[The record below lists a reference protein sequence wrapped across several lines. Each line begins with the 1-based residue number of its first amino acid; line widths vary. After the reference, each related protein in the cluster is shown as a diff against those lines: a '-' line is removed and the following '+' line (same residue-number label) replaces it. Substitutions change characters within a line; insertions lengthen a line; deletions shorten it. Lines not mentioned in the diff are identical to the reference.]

1 MKANK
6 PLLSFLVASLCCA
19 GTLSSFAGL
28 SLNGSYTR
36 TNDLSFGGDVLKIG
50 YGGPCDASVAAGSVW
65 DADYNVLVGCC
76 PDDYVHATLK
86 IYGTAH
92 TQKNVYVSGWKRT
105 GDCFVEGGVWNCSGR
120 FELGV
125 VMAGTLTIR
134 NDGLL
139 RVEDTFRLNFGSS
152 LVIEDTSTLQL
163 TLDADGSFGENG
175 GIYVYND
182 IVDTIELDSA
192 SNISVDASAY
202 SGLGETL
209 VINDFIVAEKKYAK
223 TLATLSLSV
232 GGNTFTADDQEKLN
246 EYLSGVIVEGFDDYV
261 KSFIVDTDSQS
272 VALYLSK
279 IPEPSSF
286 GLLAGLGVLASV
298 GMSRRRKR

>member
-1 MKANK
+1 MIANK

-19 GTLSSFAGL
+19 GALSSLA
-28 SLNGSYTR
+28 SLNLSGSYTR

-86 IYGTAH
+86 IYGTAY
-92 TQKNVYVSGWKRT
+92 TRKNVYVSGWKRT
-105 GDCFVEGGVWNCSGR
+105 GDCFVEGGEWNCYGR
-120 FELGV
+120 FDLGV

-134 NDGLL
+134 NDGVL

-152 LVIEDTSTLQL
+152 LVIEDCSTLQL
-163 TLDADGSFGENG
+163 TLDADGNFGENG

-182 IVDTIELDSA
+182 IPDTITLDSS
-192 SNISVDASAY
+192 SNISIDASAY
-202 SGLGETL
+202 SDLGDFL
-209 VINDFIVAEKKYAK
+209 VIDDFIVAEKKYAK
-223 TLATLSLSV
+223 TLATLSFSI
-232 GGNTFTADDQEKLN
+232 GGNTFTADDQGKLN
-246 EYLSGVIVEGFDDYV
+246 EYLSGIIVEGFEDYA

-279 IPEPSSF
+279 IPEPSSV
-286 GLLAGLGVLASV
+286 GLLAGLGALVFV
-298 GMSRRRKR
+298 GGRRRKR